1 MEWKQQFEI
10 FNKIIAQR
18 LSEEGRK
25 PTIKNAAEYLGI
37 PAHKYQAWKDGQRP
51 VTEDLRML
59 AQEFEFRPDWLLLG
73 IGEPIQPRLDHP
85 FDPKYVEIC
94 DTLNELVRGL
104 PDRLPK
110 IAEVGGIT
118 TTDLYDCIHTQA
130 FPPSEAIAR
139 WIRHYRIN
147 ANFLLAQIGKPYLTE
162 EEYRETG
169 PLDFVRSRRGDFLEL
184 EEREDELE
192 EETTPYQQDAQKE
205 VSALQQKLLS
215 LYEEL
220 AASQKQVIAL
230 QQENKHLAETPNAI
244 TEPISPYRDNS
255 EAAIEKKSV
264 VSAYCETSRAP
275 YNKQ

>member
-18 LSEEGRK
+18 LSEEGLK

-59 AQEFEFRPDWLLLG
+59 AQEFEFRAEWLLLG

-94 DTLNELVRGL
+94 DTLHELVHDL

-110 IAEVGGIT
+110 IAEVGGMT
-118 TTDLYDCIHTQA
+118 TTDLYACIQTQA
-130 FPPSEAIAR
+130 FPPSEAVAK
-139 WIRHYRIN
+139 WILHYRIN

-162 EEYRETG
+162 EEYRESG

-184 EEREDELE
+184 EEREEEIE
-192 EETTPYQQDAQKE
+192 EEGIQTNTSTLHQR
-205 VSALQQKLLS
+205 LLS

-220 AASQKQVIAL
+220 LAAKDKIIAL
-230 QQENKHLAETPNAI
+230 QEENKRLAEVANTAKKH
-244 TEPISPYRDNS
+244 TEHQRDNPR
-255 EAAIEKKSV
+255 
-264 VSAYCETSRAP
+264 SATKVKPAHTAS
-275 YNKQ
+275 